1 MVMQLNLKIKTK
13 LPLDLGK
20 MHFIGVGGIGM
31 SGIAE
36 IIYNLGYKVSGS
48 DLKSSHIVNRL
59 IKMGIDVKIGHST
72 ENINKAEIVVIS
84 SAVDSENIELKEA
97 RRKKIPVIRR
107 SEILAELMR
116 LKSNIAVAGTHG
128 KTTTTSMVAAV
139 LDSGMFDPTVV
150 NGGIIQDYGSN
161 ARLGEGDWMIV
172 EADESDGT
180 IVKIPSTISII
191 TNLDPEHLDHYGTF
205 TALKKAFLKF
215 LNSIPFY
222 GVAICFIDHP
232 EVKKLTKKIKD
243 RKVLTYGY
251 SGEADFQIKNLEY
264 RENKA
269 FFNIYR
275 KNNEENF
282 NFELPMYGDHNV
294 ANAAAAITVAL
305 YLHIPIKN
313 IKKGLKN
320 FKGVKRRF
328 TKVCNWN
335 GIDIIDDYA
344 HHPVEI
350 LAVLSAARKYTAGRV
365 IAIHQP
371 HRYSRLESL
380 MSDFSKCFDE
390 ADIVGITP
398 IYEAGEKPIKG
409 INSEKL
415 IKLLTKRSINAS
427 IIRDEVELVEFL
439 KQNAKPGDI
448 FICLGAG
455 SISQWVNKLPYT
467 LNNINSDD

>member
-1 MVMQLNLKIKTK
+1 MNLKIKTK

-20 MHFIGVGGIGM
+20 LHFIGIGGIGM

-36 IIYNLGYKVSGS
+36 IIFNLGYKVSGS
-48 DLKSSHIVNRL
+48 DLKYSPIINRL
-59 IKMGIDVKIGHST
+59 TKMGIAIKIGHDS
-72 ENINKAEIVVIS
+72 ENINDAEIVVIS
-84 SAVDSENIELKEA
+84 SAVGTENIELKEA

-139 LDSGMFDPTVV
+139 LESGMFNPTVV

-180 IVKIPSTISII
+180 LIKIPSTISII

-205 TALKKAFLKF
+205 TALKRTFLEFLK
-215 LNSIPFY
+215 NIPFY

-232 EVKKLTKKIKD
+232 EVKKLITKIKD

-251 SGEADFQIKNLEY
+251 SCEADFQIKNLEY
-264 RENKA
+264 KKNKA
-269 FFNIYR
+269 FFQIYI
-275 KNNEENF
+275 KKNEENF
-282 NFELPMYGDHNV
+282 KFELPMYGDHNV

-305 YLHIPIKN
+305 HLNISIGN

-350 LAVLSAARKYTAGRV
+350 LAVLSAARKYTSGRV

-371 HRYSRLESL
+371 HRYTRLENL

-409 INSEKL
+409 VNSEKL
-415 IKLLTKRSINAS
+415 IELLNNRSINAS
-427 IIRDEVELVEFL
+427 IIRDETELVKFL
-439 KQNAKPGDI
+439 KHNGKPGDI

-455 SISQWVNKLPYT
+455 SISQWVNKLP
-467 LNNINSDD
+467 NNLLKRNANDK

>member
-1 MVMQLNLKIKTK
+1 MNLKIKTK

-20 MHFIGVGGIGM
+20 MHFIGIGGIGM

-48 DLKSSHIVNRL
+48 DLKYSAIIKRL
-59 IKMGIDVKIGHST
+59 IKMGIDVKIGHNSK
-72 ENINKAEIVVIS
+72 NINTAEIVVIS
-84 SAVDSENIELKEA
+84 SAVGLDNIELKEA

-139 LDSGMFDPTVV
+139 LESGMFDPTVV

-180 IVKIPSTISII
+180 LIKIPSTISII

-205 TALKKAFLKF
+205 TALKRTFLEF

-232 EVKKLTKKIKD
+232 EVKKLITKIKE

-251 SGEADFQIKNLEY
+251 SSEADFQIKNLEY
-264 RENKA
+264 KKNKA
-269 FFNIYR
+269 FFQIY
-275 KNNEENF
+275 KKQNEKKIK
-282 NFELPMYGDHNV
+282 FELPMYGDHNV

-305 YLHIPIKN
+305 YLNIPIEN

-350 LAVLSAARKYTAGRV
+350 LAVLSAARKYTSGRV
-365 IAIHQP
+365 IVVHQP
-371 HRYSRLESL
+371 HRYSRLERL

-409 INSEKL
+409 IDSEKL
-415 IKLLTKRSINAS
+415 IKLLINRSVNAS
-427 IIRDEVELVEFL
+427 IIRDEIELVKFL
-439 KQNAKPGDI
+439 KNNGRPGDI

-455 SISQWVNKLPYT
+455 SISQWVNKLPDNL
-467 LNNINSDD
+467 LNRKNDD